1 MSLLGR
7 LIGSAALLG
16 VLSSPAC
23 AAQQLQIFAEA
34 DPPFIELRDGRPGGP
49 YIEAL
54 QALLQAHGVSLRV
67 TLMPRR
73 RIAATLPNSPGSCG
87 LALNF
92 SPGEA
97 ETISYVARVAPVKL
111 AVYALKG
118 APPVRNIEDLR
129 PYRVGAVEIADLSDL
144 LGAADIGYE
153 PVSPVAQR
161 VGMLQRKRFDYLL
174 SDERPG
180 MLEGQGEPQVQR
192 VFVLAQVDRWLAC
205 HPGLAPAL
213 LGSLRQALQEGLFAE
228 SVRPVW
234 ARAGLGRYY
243 ERVRQEWEL
252 IPKPPAGYVPRRPR

>member
-1 MSLLGR
+1 MKLRCSLIGAVVLLG
-7 LIGSAALLG
+7 GLL
-16 VLSSPAC
+16 SPA
-23 AAQQLQIFAEA
+23 AARQTLQVFAEP

-54 QALLQAHGVSLRV
+54 QALLAPHRVSLTV

-73 RIAATLPNSPGSCG
+73 RISATLPSSPGSCG

-97 ETISYVARVAPVKL
+97 ETISYVARVAPLKL

-118 APPVRNIEDLR
+118 AQAVSNIEDLR
-129 PYRVGAVEIADLSDL
+129 PYRVGAVDIADLADL
-144 LGAADIGYE
+144 LGSADIRYE

-161 VGMLQRKRFDYLL
+161 AGMLQRKRFDYLL

-180 MLEGQGEPQVQR
+180 ILESPGEPRVER

-205 HPGLAPAL
+205 HPGLSPAL
-213 LGSLRQALQEGLFAE
+213 LGPLRQALHEGLFAE
-228 SVRPVW
+228 SVRPIWV
-234 ARAGLGRYY
+234 RAGLGPFY
-243 ERVRQEWEL
+243 ERVRREWEL
-252 IPKPPAGYVPRRPR
+252 IPKAPGVVPRRPR